1 MHRTAEQNIKATLRT
16 EMLFCLMLYAA
27 CCMLQA
33 EEMLLYHSTFVHL
46 LASCSRGKL
55 LEAKEAS

>member
-1 MHRTAEQNIKATLRT
+1 
-16 EMLFCLMLYAA
+16 MLYAA